1 MQQISFTAK
10 LFFVVSRKL
19 YSTPF
24 QASLSKEYAQPTA
37 NLMCYLLNLLMV
49 TTIQVCPQF
58 NLFFCYYESMFRTTL
73 VVDMLLHS
81 FWFAFF
87 IRFQQKIES
96 LPRVLVSICMAEQV
110 ASFSMYTG
118 LLTI

>member
-1 MQQISFTAK
+1 
-10 LFFVVSRKL
+10 
-19 YSTPF
+19 
-24 QASLSKEYAQPTA
+24 
-37 NLMCYLLNLLMV
+37 
-49 TTIQVCPQF
+49 
-58 NLFFCYYESMFRTTL
+58 MFRTTL

-81 FWFAFF
+81 FWFAVS

-96 LPRVLVSICMAEQV
+96 FPRVLVSICMAEQV